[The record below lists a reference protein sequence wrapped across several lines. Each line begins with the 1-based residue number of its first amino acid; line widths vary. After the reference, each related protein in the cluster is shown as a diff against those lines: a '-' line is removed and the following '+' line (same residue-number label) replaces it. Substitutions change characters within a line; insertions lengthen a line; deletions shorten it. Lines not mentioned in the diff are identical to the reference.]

1 MAQVNPSAIPVQP
14 IAARPR
20 LDFLDLLRGWIMVI
34 MALDHVRDFFSHELF
49 SFDPTNLEKTT
60 FGFFFTRWI
69 THFCAPVFCFLAG
82 TGAFLSLTRGKSKH
96 QVAYF
101 LVTRGAWLVLLEVTV
116 VGLSWTFNPA
126 TLVEP
131 GGGVIWALGWS
142 MIALA
147 ALIYLPLWALTTFA
161 VVMIAGHN
169 LLDPLVPAQFGRLS
183 GLWNVL
189 HEGGPFRILPK
200 TTFFVAYPLVPWI
213 GVMAAGF
220 AFGTI
225 VNRERRER
233 QRMTLWLG
241 VGVTV
246 AFLLLR
252 AANVYGDPEAWSP
265 HARGALFTF
274 LSFLNL
280 QKYPPSLLYLL
291 MTLGPALI
299 VLAIFDRAGEPGRLQ
314 RPVLVFGR
322 VPLFY
327 YLLHLPLIHLLGLVH
342 DGTVRGGIHQLAA
355 VSAGLRDQPAGRLPR
370 LATRDCVALS
380 AVSLVREAETAPARC
395 VVELFLAA
403 GAVAQATLANAASS
417 PTLPARYGRKQRH
430 DGSHGIPAS

>member
-1 MAQVNPSAIPVQP
+1 MVQVNPSAIPVNP
-14 IAARPR
+14 VGVRPR
-20 LDFLDLLRGWIMVI
+20 LDFLDLLRGWIMII

-49 SFDPTNLEKTT
+49 SFGPTDLDKTT
-60 FGFFFTRWI
+60 LGFFFTRWI
-69 THFCAPVFCFLAG
+69 THFCAPVFCFLSG

-101 LVTRGAWLVLLEVTV
+101 LLTRGAWLVLLELTV
-116 VGLSWTFNPA
+116 VALSWTFNPA
-126 TLVEP
+126 ILLEP
-131 GGGVIWALGWS
+131 GGAVIWALGWS

-147 ALIYLPLWALTTFA
+147 GLIYLPLWALATFA

-183 GLWNVL
+183 GLWDVL
-189 HEGGPFRILPK
+189 HEGGPFRILPN

-220 AFGTI
+220 AFGAI
-225 VNRERRER
+225 VNRERTQR
-233 QRMTLWLG
+233 QRIMLWLG
-241 VGVTV
+241 VGLTL
-246 AFLLLR
+246 AFVLLR
-252 AANVYGDPEAWSP
+252 AANVYGDPDAWSP

-291 MTLGPALI
+291 MTLGPALV
-299 VLAIFDRAGEPGRLQ
+299 VLAILDRAGQPGRLL

-327 YLLHLPLIHLLGLVH
+327 YLLHIPLIHLLALGYSYAAFGGPTGLF
-342 DGTVRGGIHQLAA
+342 TVEPFVAAFTGSTLYPPGYGI
-355 VSAGLRDQPAGRLPR
+355 SLPG
-370 LATRDCVALS
+370 VY
-380 AVSLVREAETAPARC
+380 LVWLIVVTLLYLPCRWFAE
-395 VVELFLAA
+395 L
-403 GAVAQATLANAASS
+403 
-417 PTLPARYGRKQRH
+417 KQRRR
-430 DGSHGIPAS
+430 DAWLSYL